1 MDFSFG
7 SKIEI
12 KGKLKCECENT
23 ECVMSPVSHSKKQIV
38 LKFPKRNFEDRI
50 RNQRNWWKQKVY
62 QNFSQ
67 INSVIAYP

>member
-50 RNQRNWWKQKVY
+50 RNQRN
-62 QNFSQ
+62 
-67 INSVIAYP
+67 